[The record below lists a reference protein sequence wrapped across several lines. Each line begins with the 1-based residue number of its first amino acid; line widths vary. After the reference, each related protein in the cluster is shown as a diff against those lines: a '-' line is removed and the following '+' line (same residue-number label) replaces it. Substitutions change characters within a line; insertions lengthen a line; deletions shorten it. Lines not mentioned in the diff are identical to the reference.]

1 MTRGYRNRE
10 GRNRGL
16 ARVGRGVD
24 IRGRGVVRQRSAQEI
39 TNEQVGHFELFRLSL
54 RDIRWWW
61 GGLAA
66 TASFGLQAAALVLGS
81 VVLVQAP
88 QVTALLFA
96 CVRRC
101 RFRAP

>member
-1 MTRGYRNRE
+1 M
-10 GRNRGL
+10 L
-16 ARVGRGVD
+16 ALVAALISGV
-24 IRGRGVVRQRSAQEI
+24 RGVVRQRSAQEI

-66 TASFGLQAAALVLGS
+66 TASFELQAALVLGS
-81 VVLVQAP
+81 VVLVQVP
-88 QVTALLFA
+88 RVTALLFA

-101 RFRAP
+101 PFRAP

>member
-1 MTRGYRNRE
+1 M
-10 GRNRGL
+10 
-16 ARVGRGVD
+16 
-24 IRGRGVVRQRSAQEI
+24 VRQRSAQEI

-81 VVLVQAP
+81 VGAG
-88 QVTALLFA
+88 AGA
-96 CVRRC
+96 AGNGAAVRL
-101 RFRAP
+101 RAPLPVSGALGEFLEN